1 MPDTRLF
8 RAIALTFAFA
18 VPASLCAQPQSPV
31 PQANVPQTAATPALS
46 DEDARVAANQQQAN
60 TARLQLEANVANQQ
74 AVAAADKARAE
85 NAQAH
90 LAYEAEKA
98 RLASDYEVRLTQW
111 KADVAA
117 CKASRKKVCVQR

>member
-18 VPASLCAQPQSPV
+18 VPASLCAQPQTNALPT
-31 PQANVPQTAATPALS
+31 TAAPALS
-46 DEDARVAANQQQAN
+46 DVDARVAANQQQAN

-98 RLASDYEVRLTQW
+98 RLASDYEVKLTQW

-117 CKASRKKVCVQR
+117 CASGARTRCAKP